1 MFSPPTTCA
10 VPLPPEMMA
19 PAWPM
24 RRLTSPSDFMGDDMG
39 ISWGIPLGGVNG
51 DLMVFNGI
59 LLLFNGVFCDIYIKL
74 LNSDFMGGLMV
85 ILWDSMGFYEIWMGY
100 QGDINGIWW
109 SDGALMRLNDDS
121 LMAPVFSPGTQVGRW
136 CPQWRTPLAYAGN
149 WPGSLS
155 EEIAKKKC
163 PKISFMAPQ
172 KKWFGQ
178 W

>member
-1 MFSPPTTCA
+1 
-10 VPLPPEMMA
+10 
-19 PAWPM
+19 
-24 RRLTSPSDFMGDDMG
+24 MGD
-39 ISWGIPLGGVNG
+39 STGGVNG

-155 EEIAKKKC
+155 AEIAKKNV
-163 PKISFMAPQ
+163 Q
-172 KKWFGQ
+172 KLDSWPHRKNGSENDRESIAGSKNWGLLMFVQ
-178 W
+178 EFCLWVLYKNNFRLETWW